1 VSSLRMSLFYRFKL
15 LRQLS
20 MLLNIQ
26 YRMID
31 VIESMISKLFYANQ
45 ISNDEEIVVVNRLLS
60 QAIIN
65 YFSKFYSISTSIML
79 LQVEE
84 KTLKDSTHSLYN
96 LINASTILNMII
108 KMIEQ
113 KIVQS
118 CEVFIITFYR
128 AQYRL
133 YRQTLRN
140 LFLRDST
147 MLDV

>member
-1 VSSLRMSLFYRFKL
+1 MIENEAQLHLVILSTKKNNEFVSSLRMSLFYKFKL
-15 LRQLS
+15 LKQLS
-20 MLLNIQ
+20 MLLNVQ
-26 YRMID
+26 YRMIN
-31 VIESMISKLFYANQ
+31 VIESMISKFFYANQ
-45 ISNDEEIVVVNRLLS
+45 ISNDEETVVVNRLLS

-113 KIVQS
+113 KVVQF

-128 AQYRL
+128 A
-133 YRQTLRN
+133 
-140 LFLRDST
+140 
-147 MLDV
+147 